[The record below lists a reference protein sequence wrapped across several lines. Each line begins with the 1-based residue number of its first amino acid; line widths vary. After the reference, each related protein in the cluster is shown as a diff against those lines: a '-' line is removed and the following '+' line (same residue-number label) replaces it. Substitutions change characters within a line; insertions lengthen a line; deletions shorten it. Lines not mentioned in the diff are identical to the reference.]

1 MQNSGEQLAPQVQ
14 AGDGT
19 GPVWRAA
26 VPHRSQGRG
35 AAALIG
41 AAGMCLL
48 PFLWLA
54 FYAHPY
60 LDDFV
65 FPAIVRRDGVWH
77 HVAATYGHW
86 SGRFSSS
93 LITALHPLA
102 WGGLGAYQPFVF
114 GFILFFAACAVF
126 AGWALLSGGG
136 VPARVRLAA
145 GSLFLMAFL
154 LLLPSPTEAFYW
166 ATSALAYTSATAC
179 CLVLLGIMAQLFAT
193 EREWKRRA
201 WWVFA
206 ALLAVLA
213 PGFSEIIGCFVLA
226 LALVLAPKI
235 GQRRVAGGPLALL
248 LLAVGAAAVATL
260 APGNFARQ
268 AAALHLHLP
277 LGRSLGLAVAALG
290 YSLYGWLANGFV
302 ILLTL
307 LVLPA
312 LQRLAGQARQ
322 PLVRLTRWVW
332 VWPTWLFL
340 GLLLCYVFSYVAVG
354 APPPSRARNVLV
366 GFFLVG
372 WLMSWV
378 GLLAQRQRHGR
389 APLPA
394 LPAYARAALL
404 VLLVLLIASDHN
416 SKLKREAVGTPT
428 NSVAQAYRDWLSG
441 DAARYD
447 REEQARYQLIRSSP
461 ADSVRLAPLSV
472 RPATL
477 FWWDI
482 SANPTLWG
490 NRAYAAFFHK
500 QAIWTAPAPAQ
511 PVKPSEP

>member
-1 MQNSGEQLAPQVQ
+1 MQNGGEQLAQQVPAMVGAEPDGREARERLVGGKGAVALLVT
-14 AGDGT
+14 AG
-19 GPVWRAA
+19 A
-26 VPHRSQGRG
+26 
-35 AAALIG
+35 
-41 AAGMCLL
+41 CLL
-48 PFLWLA
+48 PFLCLA

-65 FPAIVRRDGVWH
+65 FPATVRQHGVWQ
-77 HVAATYGHW
+77 HVATTYGQW

-93 LITALHPLA
+93 LVTALHPLA

-114 GFILFFAACAVF
+114 GLILFFAASVAF
-126 AGWALLSGGG
+126 AGWNLLGGGG

-145 GSLFLMAFL
+145 GSLFLVPFL

-166 ATSALAYTSATAC
+166 ATSALAYTLATAC
-179 CLVLLGIMAQLFAT
+179 CLVLLGALARLASA
-193 EREWKRRA
+193 ERAGARA
-201 WWVFA
+201 VWWALALMVA
-206 ALLAVLA
+206 ALA

-226 LALVLAPKI
+226 LLLVLAPQI
-235 GQRRVAGGPLALL
+235 WQRRLAGAPLALL

-268 AAALHLHLP
+268 AASLHPHLP
-277 LGRSLGLAVAALG
+277 LGRSLGLAAVALG

-312 LQRLAGQARQ
+312 LQRLAGRAQL
-322 PLVRLTRWVW
+322 PLVRLARWVW

-354 APPPSRARNVLV
+354 TPPPSRARNVLV
-366 GFFLVG
+366 AFFLVG

-378 GLLAQRQRHGR
+378 GLLAHRQRRGL
-389 APLPA
+389 APLPT
-394 LPAYARAALL
+394 LPAYGRAALL
-404 VLLVLLIASDHN
+404 ALLGLLIASDHN

-447 REEQARYQLIRSSP
+447 REEEARYQLIRSTP
-461 ADSVRLAPLSV
+461 AKSVEIQPLRV
-472 RPATL
+472 KPETL

-482 SANPTLWG
+482 STNPTLWG
-490 NRAYAAFFHK
+490 NRAYAAFFNK
-500 QAIWTAPAPAQ
+500 QAIWTAPAP
-511 PVKPSEP
+511 PGKPNKR